1 MLKNSRRSTALVFL
15 TLLTLLAGCQPAT
28 DLRPDDSV
36 YFPLQTGD
44 YWIYQVTQETYSL
57 TSPAT
62 TRVFQ
67 IQQKIGSS
75 FSRNG
80 QLVYQVEESAR
91 NSDQSNWQVNAIRTV
106 YKTLSEVVSQ
116 ENNVPTVSLTFP
128 ISAATSWNVNT
139 YNARPDTLLRYQN
152 SGQSITLNKRS
163 FDNVIS
169 VVGSNDSTL
178 IGLNKYIRIYAPNV
192 GLVYRENTAL
202 AYCQATPDCI
212 GKGIITSGSRQKWTL
227 LSSNR
232 LP

>member
-1 MLKNSRRSTALVFL
+1 MLNNRRRSTALVFL
-15 TLLTLLAGCQPAT
+15 TVLALLVGCQPAT
-28 DLRPDDSV
+28 DLLPDDSA

-67 IQQKIGSS
+67 VQQKIGSS
-75 FSRNG
+75 FNRNG
-80 QLVYQVEESAR
+80 QLVYQVEESIR
-91 NSDQSNWQVNAIRTV
+91 NSDQADWRVNAIRTV

-116 ENNVPTVSLTFP
+116 ENNVPTVSLAFP

-152 SGQSITLNKRS
+152 SGRSITLNKRS
-163 FDNVIS
+163 FDNVVS

-178 IGLNKYIRIYAPNV
+178 IGLNKYVRMYAPNV

-227 LSSNR
+227 LSTNR